1 VLSVKKFL
9 QKGGQT
15 VKALLVIDNAPSHL
29 SEEEVRSGDIIILFL
44 PPANGLARKF
54 KKKLLKY

>member
-44 PPANGLARKF
+44 PPSNGPARKF
-54 KKKLLKY
+54 KKKLL